1 MDNKREKLF
10 PNLLCNIIIPVLLL
24 TQGSRFIDSPA
35 WVLILAL
42 CFPIGYF
49 FYDLRKR
56 DKVNVISIIGFV
68 SVLLTGGIGL
78 LELPRFW
85 FIVKEAAVPGV
96 IGIVVLVSLF
106 TPYPLVRTL
115 LFSKQ
120 IFRVDVIQDTLRAR
134 GNEQA
139 MERLLTIGTVGLAAS
154 FFFSAVL
161 NFFVASHFI
170 QTEPSINQAQFNAE
184 VGAMTGW
191 SFLIIALPSMVM
203 LMGIMFYIL
212 NGVQKLTGL
221 KLEELVHD
229 QN

>member
-10 PNLLCNIIIPVLLL
+10 PNLLCNIMIPVILL
-24 TQGSRFIDSPA
+24 TQGARFIDSPA
-35 WVLILAL
+35 WVLVIAL
-42 CFPIGYF
+42 CFPVGYF
-49 FYDLRKR
+49 FYDLRSR

-85 FIVKEAAVPGV
+85 FIVKETAVPAV
-96 IGIVVLVSLF
+96 IGVVVLVSLF

-120 IFRVDVIQDTLRAR
+120 IFKVDVIQDSLRAR
-134 GNEQA
+134 GNEKA
-139 MERLLTIGTVGLAAS
+139 MERLLTVGTVGLAGS

-170 QTEPSINQAQFNAE
+170 QTEPAIDKAQFNAE

-203 LMGIMFYIL
+203 LMGILLYII

-221 KLEELVHD
+221 TLEELVHD
-229 QN
+229 QK